1 MVQPPLPMY
10 STDATDSHGARK
22 PWQKP
27 VLTDADVSAFTTGT
41 GTSGIE
47 GIPFLKPGS

>member
-1 MVQPPLPMY
+1 MDQPLVPIY

-27 VLTDADVSAFTTGT
+27 VLNDADVSAFTTGT
-41 GTSGIE
+41 GTSGVE